1 MFRTVSNRAWGIFV
15 QMSSNI
21 PQAFRPKT
29 LTPMLGSMR
38 NALIATTL
46 LVLGLI
52 ALYSSAAQ
60 HLVRAWANSADF
72 SHGWLILPVS
82 LYLIWLNRD
91 KWLGEPLRPSWMG
104 VLVFCGG
111 GLIWLAGELA
121 NVHVVKGYGF
131 VTMLQGVIVLV
142 WGLKFCR
149 INFFPLA
156 FLYFMVP
163 AGEWLNP
170 VMMEHT
176 ASVVVWLLNL
186 SGLPIFREGLHF
198 TLPTGRWSV
207 VEACSGFRYLL
218 SALILSLLFAYLQYV
233 KFSRRLL
240 FVLVALTTAI
250 VANWLRAYTIVLVG
264 HFSEMKYGT
273 GDDHVWYG
281 WIIFGAVMAVVFW
294 LGAKFATVPLSSATL
309 TVPNSAIS
317 SVGAPSDSAF
327 APRFNSLA
335 ALVVAGLVFMGVWSV
350 LPARMQTFESQKG
363 LTAFLAK
370 SFGTAAEGELPLVPG
385 FADPIEKA
393 TIKDGKY
400 LAQIDYFAV
409 QHQRKDMLGM
419 GQRAILESDSL
430 TRIVSRNAGNLQLDG
445 QKINA
450 TKYYFRNR
458 DKSYVMWHWFV
469 VGNYSTN
476 SPYLAKAYRL
486 LNLVRGRGDHSASV
500 MILTDVADASK
511 PLTDQELGVLPFA
524 FKLDGQVRQ
533 FLQP

>member
-1 MFRTVSNRAWGIFV
+1 
-15 QMSSNI
+15 MSSNI
-21 PQAFRPKT
+21 PQAFTPKT
-29 LTPMLGSMR
+29 LTPLPGSTRIAM
-38 NALIATTL
+38 IATTL

-52 ALYSSAAQ
+52 GLYSSAALQ
-60 HLVRAWANSADF
+60 LVRAWTNSADF

-82 LYLIWLNRD
+82 LYLIWLNRSQ
-91 KWLGEPLRPSWMG
+91 WLAEPVRPSWMG
-104 VLVFCGG
+104 VLVLCAG
-111 GLIWLAGELA
+111 GLIWLSGELA

-131 VTMLQGVIVLV
+131 VTMLLGVIVLV

-149 INFFPLA
+149 INFFPLV

-233 KFSRRLL
+233 KFSHRLL
-240 FVLVALTTAI
+240 FVLVALMTAI
-250 VANWLRAYTIVLVG
+250 VANWIRAYTIVLVG
-264 HFSEMKYGT
+264 HFSDMKYGT

-281 WIIFGAVMAVVFW
+281 WIIFGVVMAVVFW
-294 LGAKFATVPLSSATL
+294 VGAKFATVPLTAGSL
-309 TVPNSAIS
+309 TEPNQAINIAR
-317 SVGAPSDSAF
+317 APSDSA
-327 APRFNSLA
+327 PTLGLSSLA
-335 ALVVAGLVFMGVWSV
+335 APLVAGLISVGIWSA
-350 LPARMQTFESQKG
+350 LPSRMQNFEAQKG
-363 LTAFLAK
+363 LTTFLAK
-370 SFGTAAEGELPLVPG
+370 SFTTAGETELPLAPG
-385 FADPIEKA
+385 FTEPLDRA
-393 TIKDGKY
+393 TIKDGKF
-400 LAQIDYFAV
+400 LAQIAYFAE

-430 TRIVSRNAGNLQLDG
+430 TRIVSRTPGSIELASQRI
-445 QKINA
+445 KA
-450 TKYYFRNR
+450 TKYYFRSR

-476 SPYLAKAYRL
+476 SAYFAKAYRL
-486 LNLVRGRGDHSASV
+486 FNLVRGRGDHSASV
-500 MILTDVADASK
+500 IIVTDVPDASK

>member
-1 MFRTVSNRAWGIFV
+1 MAWGIFV

-21 PQAFRPKT
+21 PQAFQPKT
-29 LTPMLGSMR
+29 LTPMLGSTR
-38 NALIATTL
+38 IALIATTL

-52 ALYSSAAQ
+52 GLYSSAAL

-82 LYLIWLNRD
+82 LYLIWLNRN
-91 KWLGEPLRPSWMG
+91 KWLGESLRPSWTG
-104 VLVFCGG
+104 VLVLCAG

-131 VTMLQGVIVLV
+131 VTMLQGVIVLI

-218 SALILSLLFAYLQYV
+218 SALILSLLFAYLQFV
-233 KFSRRLL
+233 KFSHRLL
-240 FVLVALTTAI
+240 FVVVALLTAI
-250 VANWLRAYTIVLVG
+250 IANWIRAYTIVLVG
-264 HFSEMKYGT
+264 HFSNMKYGT

-281 WIIFGAVMAVVFW
+281 WIIFGVVMAVVFW
-294 LGAKFATVPLSSATL
+294 LGAKFATVPLPT
-309 TVPNSAIS
+309 AIS
-317 SVGAPSDSAF
+317 AEPNPAIKAAAANDSASVLKLG
-327 APRFNSLA
+327 SLA
-335 ALVVAGLVFMGVWSV
+335 ALVIAGLVSVGIWSA
-350 LPARMQTFESQKG
+350 LPARMQTFDAQKG
-363 LTAFLAK
+363 LATTLAK
-370 SFGTAAEGELPLVPG
+370 SFATVTEAEFPIAPG
-385 FADPIEKA
+385 FADPIERA
-393 TIKDGKY
+393 TIKDGQY
-400 LAQIDYFAV
+400 VAQIAYFAV

-430 TRIVSRNAGNLQLDG
+430 TRIVSRNPDSLQLDA
-445 QKINA
+445 QKIKS
-450 TKYYFRNR
+450 TKYYFRSR
-458 DKSYVMWHWFV
+458 DKSFVMWHWFV

-486 LNLVRGRGDHSASV
+486 LNLVRGQGDHSASV
-500 MILTDVADASK
+500 MIMTEVPDASK

-524 FKLDGQVRQ
+524 FKLDAQVHQ
-533 FLQP
+533 FLQPFYSSAGH